1 MVTLRVRELAEA
13 QGLNI
18 QELAN
23 RSGIAYSS
31 ALDLWYDRVQRIDKK
46 TIGKIAKALGVR
58 PGDLFGEVE
67 DEPGVWLP
75 TFAAAT

>member
-13 QGLNI
+13 QGMNI
-18 QELAN
+18 QALAN

-46 TIGKIAKALGVR
+46 TIAKVATALGVR
-58 PGDLFGEVE
+58 PGALFGEVA
-67 DEPGVWLP
+67 DEPG
-75 TFAAAT
+75 A

>member
-13 QGLNI
+13 QGMNI

-46 TIGKIAKALGVR
+46 TIAKVSTALGVR
-58 PGDLFGEVE
+58 PGALFGELE
-67 DEPGVWLP
+67 SEPGV
-75 TFAAAT
+75 

>member
-1 MVTLRVRELAEA
+1 MVKLRIRELAEA

-46 TIGKIAKALGVR
+46 TIARVSKALGVR
-58 PGDLFGEVE
+58 PGDLFGESE
-67 DEPGVWLP
+67 DKPGVWLP
-75 TFAAAT
+75 TFAVAG

>member
-1 MVTLRVRELAEA
+1 MVKLRVRELAEA

-18 QELAN
+18 QELAK
-23 RSGIAYSS
+23 RSGVAYSS

-46 TIGKIAKALGVR
+46 TIGRIAKALGVR
-58 PGDLFGEVE
+58 PGDLFGEDE

-75 TFAAAT
+75 TFAGAA

>member
-1 MVTLRVRELAEA
+1 MVKLRVRELAEA

-18 QELAN
+18 QELAK

-46 TIGKIAKALGVR
+46 TIGRVAKALGVR
-58 PGDLFGEVE
+58 PGELFGEE
-67 DEPGVWLP
+67 EEPGVWLP
-75 TFAAAT
+75 TFAAAV